1 MLDNNLILLIAIGVV
16 VFLIINLNAT
26 KSASKS
32 AKKSSRQQKP
42 EKLEKYY
49 ENTDYDNI
57 ENTDY
62 YNIENFESKDSQP
75 LYQLPPASASAPYG
89 ILNNA
94 PSPASGSELNTL
106 YNSNLKGSPSPG
118 FDSNITNVGNAANY
132 GQGYNLGINN
142 SYPRLSKFTSQG
154 PVQKTPLISDDL
166 LPKKTENWF
175 ENPSIG
181 TKIDDANLLADAVF
195 KTGVD
200 TIGSTRKNPSYDM
213 RGNIPNPKFPIS
225 PWMNSSYEPD
235 NNLRGLCI

>member
-26 KSASKS
+26 KSPTKS
-32 AKKSSRQQKP
+32 AKKSSRQQK
-42 EKLEKYY
+42 LEKYS
-49 ENTDYDNI
+49 ENTDYN
-57 ENTDY
+57 
-62 YNIENFESKDSQP
+62 NIENFQSNESQP
-75 LYQLPPASASAPYG
+75 LYQLTSAP
-89 ILNNA
+89 IPDQTQNITQSPNIA
-94 PSPASGSELNTL
+94 PSPAPGYDLNTL
-106 YNSNLKGSPSPG
+106 YNANLKGSPSPG
-118 FDSNITNVGNAANY
+118 FDSNITNIGNAANY
-132 GQGYNLGINN
+132 GQGYSLGIDN
-142 SYPRLSKFTSQG
+142 SDPRLSKFTSQG
-154 PVQKTPLISDDL
+154 PVQKTQLISDDL

-181 TKIDDANLLADAVF
+181 TKIDDANLLADAIF